1 MSTVTRTCDECGQ
14 PYEIGEEIAVEEDAS
29 ASQGEPYVCENCMP
43 CDPYTGDEPTE
54 YEQSGELE
62 DHFDEMAERFPG
74 GKDVVSIECSNCH
87 EATNVPVGELMLCDC
102 GQILNANRV
111 STDP

>member
-1 MSTVTRTCDECGQ
+1 MNTVTRTCDECGQ
-14 PYEIGEEIAVEEDAS
+14 RYEIPADIAIEEDAW
-29 ASQGEPYVCENCMP
+29 AAQGEPYVCENCMP
-43 CDPYTGDEPTE
+43 SDPYTEDEQSE
-54 YEQSGELE
+54 YEESGELE
-62 DHFDEMAERFPG
+62 DLIDETAARFPN